1 MHKAEPSQGLL
12 TMQFL
17 QQNLSNIL
25 LHEAEG
31 DNCMRL
37 YHVGRMWI
45 ALEKSAF
52 RLKDLE
58 PTAIVT
64 PALFPGCKVPVVVAS
79 IDHQTWL
86 SLSRHLPAV
95 TSSSAHAVV
104 IPQPQIPSDGYRRWH
119 QSTLAPFLRP

>member
-86 SLSRHLPAV
+86 SLSRCLPAV

-104 IPQPQIPSDGYRRWH
+104 IP
-119 QSTLAPFLRP
+119 